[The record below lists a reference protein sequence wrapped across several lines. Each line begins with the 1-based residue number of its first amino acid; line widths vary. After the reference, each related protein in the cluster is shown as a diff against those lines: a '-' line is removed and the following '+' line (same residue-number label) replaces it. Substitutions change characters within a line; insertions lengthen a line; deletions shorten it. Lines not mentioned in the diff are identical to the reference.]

1 MCVRKSSLYASLP
14 LPSIPTELPPSPC
27 AEKVYAF
34 FDSLKCM
41 NTILRGFQRTVTVLQ
56 YLRLHLRLLS
66 PRTGKVPALA
76 GDRGKLE

>member
-1 MCVRKSSLYASLP
+1 MYVMKNSLYASLP

-34 FDSLKCM
+34 SDIVIYT
-41 NTILRGFQRTVTVLQ
+41 NTIPGFQITATVLQ
-56 YLRLHLRLLS
+56 HQRLHHTFTFS
-66 PRTGKVPALA
+66 AHGESTGAA